1 MSRSNAWPFSAIE
14 LAFFTSPLAGLITP
28 GMPMPTLAVT
38 PSWVSTS
45 RTRVAMPSS
54 VA

>member
-1 MSRSNAWPFSAIE
+1 M
-14 LAFFTSPLAGLITP
+14 L
-28 GMPMPTLAVT
+28 MPTLAVT